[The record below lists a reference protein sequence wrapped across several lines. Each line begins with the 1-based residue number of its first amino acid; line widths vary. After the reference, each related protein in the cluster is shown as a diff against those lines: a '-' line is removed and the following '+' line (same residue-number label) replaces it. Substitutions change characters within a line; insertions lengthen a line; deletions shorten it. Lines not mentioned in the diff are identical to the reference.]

1 MSNKSK
7 KGRPPEPIPE
17 YQLPPHTHLT
27 TFSNPIRNR
36 FVKQIK
42 MFEQELATIRRLGIR
57 HILLQGL
64 NFATVIC
71 TALMLWKGLAVT
83 LNTESPVVVVLSGSM
98 EPGFYRGDLLF
109 LSLPRDRQLKV
120 GEIPVFN
127 VPEGKI
133 PIVHRLIENHDE
145 PASSI
150 KKGEHSDKLPTR
162 WMLTKGDNNHE
173 NDVALYNGL
182 KYLQRSNLIGKVNG
196 YVPHVGYVTIV
207 MNDYPKLKYA
217 LLGVLGL
224 TILLHRE

>member
-1 MSNKSK
+1 
-7 KGRPPEPIPE
+7 
-17 YQLPPHTHLT
+17 
-27 TFSNPIRNR
+27 
-36 FVKQIK
+36 
-42 MFEQELATIRRLGIR
+42 MFEQELATIRRLGVR
-57 HILLQGL
+57 HILMQGL

-71 TALMLWKGLAVT
+71 TALMLWKGLAVI

-109 LSLPRDRQLKV
+109 LSLPKDRQLKI

-133 PIVHRLIENHDE
+133 PIVHRLFENHDE
-145 PASSI
+145 SI
-150 KKGEHSDKLPTR
+150 KTKDEGSKGDSTRQEDNLPTR

-182 KYLQRSNLIGKVNG
+182 KYLKRSNLIGKVNG

>member
-1 MSNKSK
+1 
-7 KGRPPEPIPE
+7 
-17 YQLPPHTHLT
+17 
-27 TFSNPIRNR
+27 
-36 FVKQIK
+36 

-71 TALMLWKGLAVT
+71 TALMLWKGLAVA

-145 PASSI
+145 PKASAT
-150 KKGEHSDKLPTR
+150 KKDSDFAHLPTR

>member
-1 MSNKSK
+1 
-7 KGRPPEPIPE
+7 
-17 YQLPPHTHLT
+17 
-27 TFSNPIRNR
+27 
-36 FVKQIK
+36 
-42 MFEQELATIRRLGIR
+42 MFEQEIATFKRLGVR
-57 HILLQGL
+57 HLLVQAL
-64 NFATVIC
+64 NFASVIC
-71 TALMLWKGLAVT
+71 TALMLWKGLAVF

-133 PIVHRLIENHDE
+133 PIVHRLMENHDE
-145 PASSI
+145 PAKDESSN
-150 KKGEHSDKLPTR
+150 SLPTR
-162 WMLTKGDNNHE
+162 WMLTKGDNNFE

-196 YVPHVGYVTIV
+196 YAPHVGYVTIV

-217 LLGVLGL
+217 LLATLGL

>member
-1 MSNKSK
+1 
-7 KGRPPEPIPE
+7 
-17 YQLPPHTHLT
+17 
-27 TFSNPIRNR
+27 
-36 FVKQIK
+36 
-42 MFEQELATIRRLGIR
+42 
-57 HILLQGL
+57 L

-71 TALMLWKGLAVT
+71 TALMLWKGLAVA

-109 LSLPRDRQLKV
+109 LSLPRDRQLKI

-145 PASSI
+145 PLST
-150 KKGEHSDKLPTR
+150 KKQNAAGGDQQPTR

-207 MNDYPKLKYA
+207 M
-217 LLGVLGL
+217 VGL
-224 TILLHRE
+224 TFSIKSSLVFYFAQIDSPSLTYIFVFSP

>member
-1 MSNKSK
+1 
-7 KGRPPEPIPE
+7 
-17 YQLPPHTHLT
+17 
-27 TFSNPIRNR
+27 
-36 FVKQIK
+36 

-162 WMLTKGDNNHE
+162 WIDNNHE